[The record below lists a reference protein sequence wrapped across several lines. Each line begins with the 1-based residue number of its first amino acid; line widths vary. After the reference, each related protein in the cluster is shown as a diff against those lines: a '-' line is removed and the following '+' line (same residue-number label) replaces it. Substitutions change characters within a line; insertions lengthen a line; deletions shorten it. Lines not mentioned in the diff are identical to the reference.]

1 MQHNATSLRLC
12 WTIAAKEL
20 GLVFS
25 SPLAYL
31 FLLIFGGV
39 ALFTFFWAEAFF
51 ARNIADI
58 RPLFEWLPVLMI
70 FLSSAFTMRLWS
82 DERRTG
88 TLEFVYTQPLGLWQF
103 VLGKFIACVL
113 LLLLALAI
121 TLVVPLSVSFLAEL
135 DWGPVWSGYLATVL
149 LGSVYLSIGLFVSA
163 RTDNPIISFM
173 LATCICVLLYV
184 IGSEGLTGFFGH
196 QAAEVMRLVGTG
208 SRFESIARGVLDLRD
223 LYYYLSL
230 ILVFLLLNVFALER
244 ARWVDKP
251 VKAHHKHWHL
261 GVTFAIA
268 NLLFANLWLYKLPY
282 LRVDTTQGQQYS
294 ISTQT
299 KRYLQQLEEPLL
311 IRGYF
316 SAKTH
321 PLLAP
326 LVPQMRDL
334 IAEYEVAG
342 AGKVRVEFIDPQQ
355 NPQLEEQANR
365 EYGIR
370 AMPFQVEDR
379 YQSAIVSS
387 YFDILVK
394 YGDQYQV
401 LGFRDL
407 IEVNARGESD
417 LDVVLRNPEYDLTRT
432 IKSVLE
438 DYRAEG
444 QIFDM
449 VDKPLTFNAYVS
461 APQALPEQLNTL
473 LEDIRQ
479 VMTTHEADANGKLSV
494 NYLDPAE
501 DSALAQRLAEEL
513 GMMPMRA
520 GLLSSDEFYF
530 YLTLENDE
538 QVVQLALEDF
548 STEAFER
555 SFDAAVEK
563 FAQGLNKHIALVMPD
578 AMSSPGRYGQSAF
591 SQVERLLAQQANV
604 KREDL
609 SDGHVDDSTDLLL
622 LLAPESLDEQALF
635 AVDQFMM
642 RGGTVVAATS
652 PYQINLSGRSLSLTE
667 HNSGLQAW
675 LAHHG
680 VNIPKQVILDEQHGA
695 FPVPVTRNVG
705 GLQFQEIQML
715 EYPYFVDVR
724 AEGLNKQS
732 LITRGLAQVTV
743 PWSSGIDY
751 QGENNFEPLLRSSEQ
766 AWQTTQLDVMPS
778 ISAQGEVSY
787 PQGSQRTQFDI
798 AAVIE
803 GRFTSYFADKPL
815 TKRADEGKE
824 QTESSEAEHTEL
836 QIEQMV
842 RHSPEKTRLI
852 VFSSN
857 AMFSDQVLGLIGSTN
872 QSASLN
878 NLALLQNTL
887 DWALEDDGLLGIR
900 ARGHFNRTLPPLTE
914 KTAMHIELFNYGV
927 VASLILII
935 ALVAK
940 VRRTRRL
947 ARHQS
952 AFTPEEAR

>member
-1 MQHNATSLRLC
+1 M
-12 WTIAAKEL
+12 
-20 GLVFS
+20 
-25 SPLAYL
+25 
-31 FLLIFGGV
+31 
-39 ALFTFFWAEAFF
+39 
-51 ARNIADI
+51 
-58 RPLFEWLPVLMI
+58 
-70 FLSSAFTMRLWS
+70 
-82 DERRTG
+82 
-88 TLEFVYTQPLGLWQF
+88 
-103 VLGKFIACVL
+103 
-113 LLLLALAI
+113 
-121 TLVVPLSVSFLAEL
+121 
-135 DWGPVWSGYLATVL
+135 
-149 LGSVYLSIGLFVSA
+149 
-163 RTDNPIISFM
+163 
-173 LATCICVLLYV
+173 
-184 IGSEGLTGFFGH
+184 
-196 QAAEVMRLVGTG
+196 
-208 SRFESIARGVLDLRD
+208 
-223 LYYYLSL
+223 
-230 ILVFLLLNVFALER
+230 
-244 ARWVDKP
+244 
-251 VKAHHKHWHL
+251 
-261 GVTFAIA
+261 
-268 NLLFANLWLYKLPY
+268 
-282 LRVDTTQGQQYS
+282 
-294 ISTQT
+294 
-299 KRYLQQLEEPLL
+299 
-311 IRGYF
+311 
-316 SAKTH
+316 
-321 PLLAP
+321 
-326 LVPQMRDL
+326 
-334 IAEYEVAG
+334 
-342 AGKVRVEFIDPQQ
+342 
-355 NPQLEEQANR
+355 
-365 EYGIR
+365 
-370 AMPFQVEDR
+370 
-379 YQSAIVSS
+379 
-387 YFDILVK
+387 
-394 YGDQYQV
+394 
-401 LGFRDL
+401 
-407 IEVNARGESD
+407 
-417 LDVVLRNPEYDLTRT
+417 
-432 IKSVLE
+432 
-438 DYRAEG
+438 
-444 QIFDM
+444 
-449 VDKPLTFNAYVS
+449 
-461 APQALPEQLNTL
+461 
-473 LEDIRQ
+473 
-479 VMTTHEADANGKLSV
+479 
-494 NYLDPAE
+494 
-501 DSALAQRLAEEL
+501 
-513 GMMPMRA
+513 
-520 GLLSSDEFYF
+520 
-530 YLTLENDE
+530 
-538 QVVQLALEDF
+538 QLALEDF
-548 STEAFER
+548 SIEAFER

-609 SDGHVDDSTDLLL
+609 SDGHVDDSADLLL

-652 PYQINLSGRSLSLTE
+652 PYQINLSGRSLNLTE

-695 FPVPVTRNVG
+695 FPIPVTRSVG

-778 ISAQGEVSY
+778 FNTQGEVSY
-787 PQGSQRTQFDI
+787 PQSSQRTQFDI

-803 GRFTSYFADKPL
+803 GRFTSYFADKPS
-815 TKRADEGKE
+815 TNRADEGEE
-824 QTESSEAEHTEL
+824 QTESSEAEQTEL
-836 QIEQMV
+836 QIDQMV

-914 KTAMHIELFNYGV
+914 KTAMHIELFNYGA